1 MNTGLV
7 IALLAGV
14 GVAASAG
21 LRAFLPLFVIGL
33 AARVGLV
40 TLKPGGEWLAG
51 NLALICLG
59 TATVLEILGD
69 KIPVLDHALD
79 AIGTAIR
86 PIAAAFGAYAVL
98 VHWPTP
104 YAQIV
109 ALLLGALALGVSLV
123 KAKLRLG
130 SSAATLGHANPV
142 LSTAEDATATTL
154 VLAALF
160 APLLAFVLVAAV
172 VGIAAA
178 WRRRR
183 ATRRAPT
190 PV

>member
-1 MNTGLV
+1 MNAGLV

-14 GVAASAG
+14 GVAAAAG
-21 LRAFLPLFVIGL
+21 LRAFLPLFVIGA
-33 AARVGLV
+33 AARLGLV

-51 NLALICLG
+51 DLALICLG

-69 KIPVLDHALD
+69 KIPVVDHALD
-79 AIGTAIR
+79 AIGTAVR

-109 ALLLGALALGVSLV
+109 ALLLGGAALGVSLV

-130 SSAATLGHANPV
+130 SSVATLGHANPV
-142 LSTAEDATATTL
+142 ISTAEDATATTL
-154 VLAALF
+154 VLTALF
-160 APLLAFVLVAAV
+160 APPLAFALVAAAL
-172 VGIAAA
+172 GIAGA

-183 ATRRAPT
+183 AARRAAS